1 MDPALAWFLA
11 GVVLALLEFAA
22 PGVILIFFG
31 AGAWLVALTTWFD
44 LTTSLQSQMLV
55 FAASSALL
63 IAGLRKWI
71 RGKFSGFV
79 SDVHDLSTNL
89 DEFTGKSVEVRQ
101 DVDPGS
107 STGRVEFKGSTWSA
121 RSHEPIRKGE
131 SAVIE
136 SVDGIVLVIK
146 KSTEGNS

>member
-1 MDPALAWFLA
+1 MDPALVWFLA

-22 PGVILIFFG
+22 PGLILIFFG
-31 AGAWLVALTTWFD
+31 AGAWLVALTTWFA
-44 LTTSLQSQMLV
+44 LTTSLPSQMRV

-79 SDVHDLSTNL
+79 TDVHDLSTNL

-146 KSTEGNS
+146 KSTEGSS